1 MEAATVTVGEVKCV
15 RCEYFGRHPDAPET
29 VDKDC
34 MWEMLRE
41 EGTSSIPP
49 CEED

>member
-1 MEAATVTVGEVKCV
+1 MAEGRKETICVK
-15 RCEYFGRHPDAPET
+15 CEYFGRPADVPET
-29 VDKDC
+29 VEKDC

-41 EGTSSIPP
+41 EGTSPIPP